1 MNGDIGEVYDH
12 KNLHEQSYLH
22 YNNPLKL
29 HCHGTFFLKEIL
41 RLPEISGAS
50 SLPQL
55 QNLQV
60 SNSLF
65 FFLEYFKMRM
75 HTFYAYNDLNKPEI

>member
-1 MNGDIGEVYDH
+1 ME
-12 KNLHEQSYLH
+12 L
-22 YNNPLKL
+22 
-29 HCHGTFFLKEIL
+29 FLKEIL

-65 FFLEYFKMRM
+65 LFFFEYFKMRM